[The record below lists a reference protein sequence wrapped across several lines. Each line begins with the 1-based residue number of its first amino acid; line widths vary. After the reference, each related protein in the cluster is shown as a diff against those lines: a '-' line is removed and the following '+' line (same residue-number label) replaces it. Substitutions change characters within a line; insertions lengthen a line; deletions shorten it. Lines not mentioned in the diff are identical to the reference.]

1 MKKNVIA
8 LVLSVV
14 MTLGSIGTV
23 PLMASEPA
31 DRETVTVQT
40 EAGSEEAVEDPVD
53 DADSES
59 NEPVEELTEETDEQ
73 SEETVPEETGE
84 KQEEAEEEA
93 VEPGSEEPAGDGA
106 EESLEESEEPS
117 SKENDES
124 GEKSSEELNGDADQA
139 ADNGTETETDGQSQK
154 PVFRGTAPTTLPG
167 EGNVVGD
174 TEGKSPEELFSEY
187 VEQSFKGQLSSGRR
201 KAKKSSSSILSGND
215 RTVYEYIAG
224 QLPLIAAG
232 QRASTA
238 FDITTEI
245 LGLEQTAWTAGEL
258 GVSTLL
264 VVDEQGD
271 FVLDDDG
278 YGIISDDAYDAVSEK
293 VGINYAKIINV
304 MLADHPYELY
314 WYDKTEGCNI
324 PYGFDVGV
332 NYDQDID
339 DYVIYVSGAIPM
351 RFTVAQEFAAGLYEV
366 DTSIGQSVQASVA
379 NAKAI
384 VSKYSG
390 SSDED
395 KLRGY
400 MEEICDLVSYNDA
413 AADGGVSYGN
423 PWQLVWVFDGDPD
436 TEVVCEGYAKAFKYL
451 CDQSSF
457 SNDISCILVT
467 GLMTGGT
474 GAGNHM
480 WNIVNMEDGKNY
492 LVDVTNC
499 DEGTIGYPDELF
511 LVGTEETNIDGSG
524 KEGYY
529 FSEVEITYSYDT
541 GTEGLFS
548 DADLELCGY
557 NYGAHTVHEWETDY
571 TVDKEATCSEE
582 GVESIHC
589 SVCGEIKEGSERAI
603 PKTAHSYG
611 DWTIAKEPTCTEAGS
626 REKVCT
632 VCGDKVTEAIA
643 ATGHSYGD
651 WTTAKEATCT
661 EAGSREKVCAACG
674 DKVTE
679 TIAATGHKWK
689 TEYTVDKEATCKEE
703 GTESIHCSVCDACK
717 EEGTESIHCSVCDA
731 VKEGSER
738 AIPKTSHH
746 YGDWTTAKEPTCTE
760 AGSKEKVCADCGDKV
775 TEAIAATGHKW
786 ETDYTVDKEATC
798 KEEGTESIHC
808 SVCDAVKEGSERAIP
823 KTSHRYG
830 DWTTTKEATCTEA
843 GSKEKVCADCGD
855 KVTEAIAAT
864 GHNWKTEYTVD
875 KEATCKEE
883 GTESIHCS
891 VCDAVKEGSE
901 RAIPKT
907 SHHYGD
913 WTTTKEA
920 TCTEAGSKEKTC
932 TVCGDK
938 IADSIPAAHQWEDK
952 YTVDKQP
959 TETEEGSESIHCAIC
974 DEIKEGSQRSIPKI
988 NKAKQQITAK
998 AAATLEV
1005 GKTTKVTVTGAKE
1018 TPAYTYKSSNNAI
1031 ATVSSNGT
1039 VTGKGVG
1046 TVTITVSFSETKNYQ
1061 AGSTSVKI
1069 TVKKVLKKPGNCH
1082 FAKWNNSKYTG
1093 CQIAWKKVDGAD
1105 GYQTLLS
1112 WTDGSHASATIV
1124 KANVLYRNCT
1134 VHPQHVSQMKV
1145 RAFYMLNG
1153 QRIFGPWSN
1162 IEYITPSPAKLTT
1175 RNTSKGTSLK
1185 MNISWNIIYGCNGYN
1200 VFLTTNPNGTWY
1212 WNQSTATKADAT
1224 GAVITQY
1231 RGAKLK
1237 KNTRYYV
1244 RIVTRRKR
1252 NGVFCTVPMPSASA
1266 NIGSFII
1273 K

>member
-124 GEKSSEELNGDADQA
+124 GEKSSEELNGDADQD

-201 KAKKSSSSILSGND
+201 KAKKSISSILSGND
-215 RTVYEYIAG
+215 RTVYEYITG

-271 FVLDDDG
+271 FVLDDEG

-314 WYDKTEGCNI
+314 WYDKTQGCNI

-332 NYDQDID
+332 TYDQDID
-339 DYVIYVSGAIPM
+339 DYVIYVSGALPL

-467 GLMTGGT
+467 GRMTGGT

-611 DWTIAKEPTCTEAGS
+611 DWTTAKEPTCTEAGS

-643 ATGHSYGD
+643 ATGH
-651 WTTAKEATCT
+651 K
-661 EAGSREKVCAACG
+661 
-674 DKVTE
+674 
-679 TIAATGHKWK
+679 
-689 TEYTVDKEATCKEE
+689 
-703 GTESIHCSVCDACK
+703 
-717 EEGTESIHCSVCDA
+717 
-731 VKEGSER
+731 
-738 AIPKTSHH
+738 
-746 YGDWTTAKEPTCTE
+746 
-760 AGSKEKVCADCGDKV
+760 
-775 TEAIAATGHKW
+775 
-786 ETDYTVDKEATC
+786 
-798 KEEGTESIHC
+798 
-808 SVCDAVKEGSERAIP
+808 
-823 KTSHRYG
+823 
-830 DWTTTKEATCTEA
+830 
-843 GSKEKVCADCGD
+843 
-855 KVTEAIAAT
+855 
-864 GHNWKTEYTVD
+864 WKTEYTVD

-938 IADSIPAAHQWEDK
+938 IAESIPAAHQWEDK

-959 TETEEGSESIHCAIC
+959 TETEEGSESIHCSIC

>member
-40 EAGSEEAVEDPVD
+40 EAGSEEAVENPVD

-139 ADNGTETETDGQSQK
+139 AENGTETETDGQPQK

-201 KAKKSSSSILSGND
+201 KAKKSISSVLSGYD
-215 RTVYEYIAG
+215 RNVYEYITG

-278 YGIISDDAYDAVSEK
+278 YGIITDDAYDAVSEK
-293 VGINYAKIINV
+293 VSINSVKIIDV

-314 WYDKTEGCNI
+314 WYDKTQGCNI

-332 NYDQDID
+332 TYDQDID
-339 DYVIYVSGAIPM
+339 DYVIYVYGAIPM

-467 GLMTGGT
+467 GRMTGGT

-611 DWTIAKEPTCTEAGS
+611 DWTTAKEPTCTEAGS
-626 REKVCT
+626 REKVC
-632 VCGDKVTEAIA
+632 A
-643 ATGHSYGD
+643 A
-651 WTTAKEATCT
+651 
-661 EAGSREKVCAACG
+661 
-674 DKVTE
+674 
-679 TIAATGHKWK
+679 
-689 TEYTVDKEATCKEE
+689 
-703 GTESIHCSVCDACK
+703 
-717 EEGTESIHCSVCDA
+717 
-731 VKEGSER
+731 
-738 AIPKTSHH
+738 
-746 YGDWTTAKEPTCTE
+746 
-760 AGSKEKVCADCGDKV
+760 CGDKV

-830 DWTTTKEATCTEA
+830 DWTTTKEPTCTEA

-883 GTESIHCS
+883 GTESIHCE

-901 RAIPKT
+901 RAIHKT
-907 SHHYGD
+907 AHKYGD
-913 WTTTKEA
+913 WTITKEA
-920 TCTEAGSKEKTC
+920 ACTEAGSREKIC
-932 TVCGDK
+932 TVC
-938 IADSIPAAHQWEDK
+938 EDK
-952 YTVDKQP
+952 VTETIAAAGHKWKTEYTIDKQP
-959 TETEEGSESIHCAIC
+959 TETEEGSESIHCSIC

-1175 RNTSKGTSLK
+1175 RNTSKGASLK

>member
-139 ADNGTETETDGQSQK
+139 AENGTETETDGQSQK

-201 KAKKSSSSILSGND
+201 KAKKSISSVLSGYD
-215 RTVYEYIAG
+215 RNVYEYITG

-264 VVDEQGD
+264 VVDEKGD
-271 FVLDDDG
+271 FVLDDEG

-293 VGINYAKIINV
+293 VSINSVKIIDV

-314 WYDKTEGCNI
+314 WYDKTQGCNI

-332 NYDQDID
+332 TYDQDID
-339 DYVIYVSGAIPM
+339 DYVIYVYGAIPM

-467 GLMTGGT
+467 GRMTGGT

-611 DWTIAKEPTCTEAGS
+611 DWTTAKEPTCTEAGS

-651 WTTAKEATCT
+651 WTTAKEPTCT

-679 TIAATGHKWK
+679 
-689 TEYTVDKEATCKEE
+689 
-703 GTESIHCSVCDACK
+703 
-717 EEGTESIHCSVCDA
+717 
-731 VKEGSER
+731 
-738 AIPKTSHH
+738 
-746 YGDWTTAKEPTCTE
+746 
-760 AGSKEKVCADCGDKV
+760 
-775 TEAIAATGHKW
+775 AIAATGHKW
-786 ETDYTVDKEATC
+786 ETD
-798 KEEGTESIHC
+798 
-808 SVCDAVKEGSERAIP
+808 
-823 KTSHRYG
+823 
-830 DWTTTKEATCTEA
+830 
-843 GSKEKVCADCGD
+843 
-855 KVTEAIAAT
+855 
-864 GHNWKTEYTVD
+864 YTVD

-920 TCTEAGSKEKTC
+920 TCTEAGSKEKVCADCGDKVTEAIPATGHKWETDYTVDKEATCKEEGTESIHCEVCDAVKEGSERAIHKTAHKYGDWTITKEAACTEAGSREKIC
-932 TVCGDK
+932 TVC
-938 IADSIPAAHQWEDK
+938 EDK
-952 YTVDKQP
+952 VTETIAAAGHKWKTEYTIDKQP
-959 TETEEGSESIHCAIC
+959 TETEEGSESIHCSIC

>member
-40 EAGSEEAVEDPVD
+40 EAGSEEAVENPVD

-124 GEKSSEELNGDADQA
+124 GENSSEELNGDADQA
-139 ADNGTETETDGQSQK
+139 AENGTETETDGQPQK

-201 KAKKSSSSILSGND
+201 KAKKSISSVLSGYD
-215 RTVYEYIAG
+215 RNVYEYITG

-278 YGIISDDAYDAVSEK
+278 YGIITDDAYDAVSEK
-293 VGINYAKIINV
+293 VSINSVKIIDV

-314 WYDKTEGCNI
+314 WYDKTQGCNI

-332 NYDQDID
+332 TYDQDID
-339 DYVIYVSGAIPM
+339 DYVIYVSGALPL

-467 GLMTGGT
+467 GRMTGGT

-611 DWTIAKEPTCTEAGS
+611 DWTTAKEPTCTEAGS

-651 WTTAKEATCT
+651 WTTAKEPTCT

-679 TIAATGHKWK
+679 
-689 TEYTVDKEATCKEE
+689 
-703 GTESIHCSVCDACK
+703 
-717 EEGTESIHCSVCDA
+717 
-731 VKEGSER
+731 
-738 AIPKTSHH
+738 
-746 YGDWTTAKEPTCTE
+746 
-760 AGSKEKVCADCGDKV
+760 
-775 TEAIAATGHKW
+775 AIAATGHKW
-786 ETDYTVDKEATC
+786 ETD
-798 KEEGTESIHC
+798 
-808 SVCDAVKEGSERAIP
+808 
-823 KTSHRYG
+823 
-830 DWTTTKEATCTEA
+830 
-843 GSKEKVCADCGD
+843 
-855 KVTEAIAAT
+855 
-864 GHNWKTEYTVD
+864 YTVD

-938 IADSIPAAHQWEDK
+938 IAESIPAAHQWEDK

-959 TETEEGSESIHCAIC
+959 TETEEGSESIHCSIC
-974 DEIKEGSQRSIPKI
+974 GEIKEGSQRSIPKI

>member
-40 EAGSEEAVEDPVD
+40 EAGSEEAVENPVD

-201 KAKKSSSSILSGND
+201 KAKKSISSVLSGYD
-215 RTVYEYIAG
+215 RNVYEYITG

-278 YGIISDDAYDAVSEK
+278 YGIITDDAYDAVSEK
-293 VGINYAKIINV
+293 VSINSVKIIDV

-332 NYDQDID
+332 SYDQDID
-339 DYVIYVSGAIPM
+339 DYVIYVSGALPL

-467 GLMTGGT
+467 GRMTGGT

-611 DWTIAKEPTCTEAGS
+611 DWTTAKEPTCTEAGS

-651 WTTAKEATCT
+651 WTTAKEPTCT
-661 EAGSREKVCAACG
+661 EAGSREKVCAA
-674 DKVTE
+674 
-679 TIAATGHKWK
+679 
-689 TEYTVDKEATCKEE
+689 
-703 GTESIHCSVCDACK
+703 
-717 EEGTESIHCSVCDA
+717 
-731 VKEGSER
+731 
-738 AIPKTSHH
+738 
-746 YGDWTTAKEPTCTE
+746 
-760 AGSKEKVCADCGDKV
+760 CGDKV

-830 DWTTTKEATCTEA
+830 EWTTAKEPTCTEA
-843 GSKEKVCADCGD
+843 GSKEKVCAACGD
-855 KVTEAIAAT
+855 KVTEGIPAT
-864 GHNWKTEYTVD
+864 GHKWETDYTVD

-883 GTESIHCS
+883 GTESIHCE

-901 RAIPKT
+901 RAIHKT
-907 SHHYGD
+907 AHKYGD
-913 WTTTKEA
+913 WTITKEA
-920 TCTEAGSKEKTC
+920 ACTEAGSREKIC
-932 TVCGDK
+932 TVC
-938 IADSIPAAHQWEDK
+938 EDK
-952 YTVDKQP
+952 VTETIAAAGHKWKTEYTIDKQP
-959 TETEEGSESIHCAIC
+959 TETEEGSESIHCSIC

>member
-139 ADNGTETETDGQSQK
+139 AENGTETETDGQPQK

-201 KAKKSSSSILSGND
+201 KAKKSISSVLSGYD
-215 RTVYEYIAG
+215 RNVYEYITG

-278 YGIISDDAYDAVSEK
+278 YGIITDDAYDAVSEK
-293 VGINYAKIINV
+293 VSINSVKIIDV

-332 NYDQDID
+332 SYDQDID
-339 DYVIYVSGAIPM
+339 DYVIYVSGALPL

-467 GLMTGGT
+467 GRMTGGT

-611 DWTIAKEPTCTEAGS
+611 DWTTAKEPTCTEAGS

-651 WTTAKEATCT
+651 WTTAKEPTCT
-661 EAGSREKVCAACG
+661 EAGSREKVCAA
-674 DKVTE
+674 
-679 TIAATGHKWK
+679 
-689 TEYTVDKEATCKEE
+689 
-703 GTESIHCSVCDACK
+703 
-717 EEGTESIHCSVCDA
+717 
-731 VKEGSER
+731 
-738 AIPKTSHH
+738 
-746 YGDWTTAKEPTCTE
+746 
-760 AGSKEKVCADCGDKV
+760 CGDKV

-808 SVCDAVKEGSERAIP
+808 EVCDAVKEGSERAIH
-823 KTSHRYG
+823 KTAHKYG
-830 DWTTTKEATCTEA
+830 DWTITKEAACTEA
-843 GSKEKVCADCGD
+843 GSREKICTVCED
-855 KVTEAIAAT
+855 KVTETIAAA
-864 GHNWKTEYTVD
+864 GHKWKTEYT
-875 KEATCKEE
+875 
-883 GTESIHCS
+883 I
-891 VCDAVKEGSE
+891 
-901 RAIPKT
+901 
-907 SHHYGD
+907 
-913 WTTTKEA
+913 
-920 TCTEAGSKEKTC
+920 
-932 TVCGDK
+932 
-938 IADSIPAAHQWEDK
+938 
-952 YTVDKQP
+952 DKQP
-959 TETEEGSESIHCAIC
+959 TETEEGSESIHCSIC

>member
-124 GEKSSEELNGDADQA
+124 GEKSSEELNGDADQD

-201 KAKKSSSSILSGND
+201 KAKKSISSILSGND
-215 RTVYEYIAG
+215 RTVYEYITG

-271 FVLDDDG
+271 FVLDDEG

-332 NYDQDID
+332 SYDQDID
-339 DYVIYVSGAIPM
+339 DYVIYVSGALPL

-467 GLMTGGT
+467 GRMTGGT

-589 SVCGEIKEGSERAI
+589 SVCDAVKEGSERAI

-611 DWTIAKEPTCTEAGS
+611 DWTTAKEPTCTEAGS

-651 WTTAKEATCT
+651 WTTAKEPTCT

-679 TIAATGHKWK
+679 AIAATGHKWK
-689 TEYTVDKEATCKEE
+689 TEYTVDKEATCK
-703 GTESIHCSVCDACK
+703 K
-717 EEGTESIHCSVCDA
+717 
-731 VKEGSER
+731 
-738 AIPKTSHH
+738 
-746 YGDWTTAKEPTCTE
+746 
-760 AGSKEKVCADCGDKV
+760 
-775 TEAIAATGHKW
+775 
-786 ETDYTVDKEATC
+786 
-798 KEEGTESIHC
+798 EGTESIHC

-830 DWTTTKEATCTEA
+830 EWTTAKEPTCTEA

-938 IADSIPAAHQWEDK
+938 IAESIPAAHQWEDK

-959 TETEEGSESIHCAIC
+959 TETEEGSESIHCSIC
-974 DEIKEGSQRSIPKI
+974 GEIKEGSQRSIPKI

-1185 MNISWNIIYGCNGYN
+1185 MNINWNIIYGCNGYN

>member
-201 KAKKSSSSILSGND
+201 KAKKSISSVLSGYD
-215 RTVYEYIAG
+215 RNVYEYITG

-278 YGIISDDAYDAVSEK
+278 YGIITDDAYDAVSEK
-293 VGINYAKIINV
+293 VSINSVKIIDV

-314 WYDKTEGCNI
+314 WYDKTQGCNI

-332 NYDQDID
+332 TYDQDID
-339 DYVIYVSGAIPM
+339 DYVIYVSGALPL

-467 GLMTGGT
+467 GRMTGGT

-611 DWTIAKEPTCTEAGS
+611 DWTTAKEPTCTEAGS

-632 VCGDKVTEAIA
+632 VCGDKVTETIS

-651 WTTAKEATCT
+651 WTTAKEPTCT

-679 TIAATGHKWK
+679 
-689 TEYTVDKEATCKEE
+689 
-703 GTESIHCSVCDACK
+703 
-717 EEGTESIHCSVCDA
+717 
-731 VKEGSER
+731 
-738 AIPKTSHH
+738 
-746 YGDWTTAKEPTCTE
+746 
-760 AGSKEKVCADCGDKV
+760 
-775 TEAIAATGHKW
+775 AIAATGHKW
-786 ETDYTVDKEATC
+786 ETD
-798 KEEGTESIHC
+798 
-808 SVCDAVKEGSERAIP
+808 
-823 KTSHRYG
+823 
-830 DWTTTKEATCTEA
+830 
-843 GSKEKVCADCGD
+843 
-855 KVTEAIAAT
+855 
-864 GHNWKTEYTVD
+864 YTVD

-938 IADSIPAAHQWEDK
+938 IAESIPAAHQWEDK

-959 TETEEGSESIHCAIC
+959 TETEEGSESIHCSIC

>member
-201 KAKKSSSSILSGND
+201 KAKKSISSVLSGYD
-215 RTVYEYIAG
+215 RNVYEYITG

-278 YGIISDDAYDAVSEK
+278 YGIITDDAYDAVSEK
-293 VGINYAKIINV
+293 VSINSVKIIDV

-314 WYDKTEGCNI
+314 WYDKTQGCNI

-332 NYDQDID
+332 TYDQDID
-339 DYVIYVSGAIPM
+339 DYVIYVYGAIPM

-467 GLMTGGT
+467 GRMTGGT

-589 SVCGEIKEGSERAI
+589 SVCDAVKEGSERAI

-611 DWTIAKEPTCTEAGS
+611 DWTTAKEPTCTEAGS

-632 VCGDKVTEAIA
+632 VCGDKVTETIS
-643 ATGHSYGD
+643 ATGHS
-651 WTTAKEATCT
+651 
-661 EAGSREKVCAACG
+661 
-674 DKVTE
+674 
-679 TIAATGHKWK
+679 
-689 TEYTVDKEATCKEE
+689 
-703 GTESIHCSVCDACK
+703 
-717 EEGTESIHCSVCDA
+717 
-731 VKEGSER
+731 
-738 AIPKTSHH
+738 

-760 AGSKEKVCADCGDKV
+760 AGSREKVCAACGDKV

-830 DWTTTKEATCTEA
+830 EWTIAKEPTCTEA

-883 GTESIHCS
+883 GTESIHCE

-901 RAIPKT
+901 RAIHKT
-907 SHHYGD
+907 AHKYGD
-913 WTTTKEA
+913 WTITKEA
-920 TCTEAGSKEKTC
+920 ACTEAGSREKIC
-932 TVCGDK
+932 TVC
-938 IADSIPAAHQWEDK
+938 EDK
-952 YTVDKQP
+952 VTETIAAAGHKWKTEYTIDKQP
-959 TETEEGSESIHCAIC
+959 TETEEGSESIHCSIC

-998 AAATLEV
+998 AASTLEV

>member
-139 ADNGTETETDGQSQK
+139 AENGTETETDGQPQK

-332 NYDQDID
+332 TYDQDID

-589 SVCGEIKEGSERAI
+589 SVCDAVKEGSERAI

-611 DWTIAKEPTCTEAGS
+611 DWTTAKEPTCTEAGS

-651 WTTAKEATCT
+651 WTTAKEPTCT
-661 EAGSREKVCAACG
+661 EAGSREKVCAA
-674 DKVTE
+674 
-679 TIAATGHKWK
+679 
-689 TEYTVDKEATCKEE
+689 
-703 GTESIHCSVCDACK
+703 
-717 EEGTESIHCSVCDA
+717 
-731 VKEGSER
+731 
-738 AIPKTSHH
+738 
-746 YGDWTTAKEPTCTE
+746 
-760 AGSKEKVCADCGDKV
+760 CGDKV

-823 KTSHRYG
+823 KTSHRSVCDAVKEGAERVIPKTSHRYG

-843 GSKEKVCADCGD
+843 GSKEKVCAYCGD

-959 TETEEGSESIHCAIC
+959 TETEEGSESIHCSIC

-1252 NGVFCTVPMPSASA
+1252 NGVFCTVPMPSASS